1 VQATAGSKE
10 GSMFMQDN
18 LGLLM
23 QVRRG
28 FVAAAVGMVV
38 SVNAAAAQD
47 GEGVK
52 VPRKSIFNNLVSAES
67 VEKSAELQYD
77 QMTSQAVQQKKL
89 LGQADPR
96 VVRVRRIANDMLPH
110 TKKFNDRS
118 DKWDWEVNVF
128 DSPSINA
135 FCMPGGKIAVFTGI
149 IDKLQLT
156 DDELAVII
164 GHEMGHALWEHARER
179 TAKVNIT
186 NIGGRVIGG
195 LLFGQ
200 AGELVGA
207 AGSSLAALKFSRNDE
222 TEADL
227 IGMELAARG
236 GYDPRAGITLW
247 QKMAKAAGG
256 APPQWLSTHPSGDT
270 RIKTFEDNLKD
281 VLPLYERAK
290 AAKAG

>member
-1 VQATAGSKE
+1 MTNLWGASKQA
-10 GSMFMQDN
+10 
-18 LGLLM
+18 
-23 QVRRG
+23 RRP
-28 FVAAAVGMVV
+28 FALAAVMIALSSGL
-38 SVNAAAAQD
+38 AAAQD

-67 VEKSAELQYD
+67 VEKSAELQYN
-77 QMTSQAVQQKKL
+77 QMTRQAFQQRKL
-89 LGQADPR
+89 LDKNDPR
-96 VVRVRRIANDMLPH
+96 KVRVRRIAQDLLPH
-110 TKKFNDRS
+110 TKKFNERAAE
-118 DKWDWEVNVF
+118 WDWEVNVF

-156 DDELAVII
+156 DDEIAVIM

-179 TAKVNIT
+179 TAKVNLT
-186 NIGGRVIGG
+186 NIGSRVIGG

-200 AGELVGA
+200 TGELVGA

-256 APPQWLSTHPSGDT
+256 APPQWLSTHPSGQT

-281 VLPLYERAK
+281 VMPLYEKAK
-290 AAKAG
+290 AAKVR